1 MSVAD
6 LQSQH
11 DEGLASDSANELIR
25 AVNVAVRAF
34 IEDVTKAEHPQQS
47 TLSIAIAAGLPARIT
62 YTVAECGKFTG
73 LGQDRLRRD
82 RDKGLIDFIEP
93 DGERG
98 ARISV
103 FELDR
108 YLKDIGALL

>member
-1 MSVAD
+1 MDS
-6 LQSQH
+6 SI
-11 DEGLASDSANELIR
+11 DELLTSDYAKEFIR
-25 AVNVAVRAF
+25 NVAAAAKGFVC
-34 IEDVTKAEHPQQS
+34 DVYKSEQPKRS
-47 TLSIAIAAGLPARIT
+47 SLSIAMAAGLPAKMT

-82 RDKGLIDFIEP
+82 HDKGLIDFIEP

>member
-1 MSVAD
+1 MDSNTD
-6 LQSQH
+6 K
-11 DEGLASDSANELIR
+11 GLAVDSAKELVRVINVCIR
-25 AVNVAVRAF
+25 ALA
-34 IEDVTKAEHPQQS
+34 EDANESEHPQQPA
-47 TLSIAIAAGLPARIT
+47 LSIAMAAGLPAKMT

-82 RDKGLIDFIEP
+82 REKGLIDFIEP

-103 FELDR
+103 YELDR

>member
-1 MSVAD
+1 M
-6 LQSQH
+6 L
-11 DEGLASDSANELIR
+11 R
-25 AVNVAVRAF
+25 AVEKAAKEF
-34 IEDVTKAEHPQQS
+34 IEEVTKAEQPQQS
-47 TLSIAIAAGLPARIT
+47 TLSIAMAAGLPAKVT

-103 FELDR
+103 YELDR

>member
-1 MSVAD
+1 MVIKMCSNTD
-6 LQSQH
+6 N
-11 DEGLASDSANELIR
+11 GLASDSAKELIR
-25 AVNVAVRAF
+25 AVNVAIKAF
-34 IEDVTKAEHPQQS
+34 IEDVTKSEQPQQS
-47 TLSIAIAAGLPARIT
+47 TLSIATAAGLPVQMT

-82 RDKGLIDFIEP
+82 REKGLIDFIEP

-103 FELDR
+103 YELDR

>member
-1 MSVAD
+1 MDVKR
-6 LQSQH
+6 
-11 DEGLASDSANELIR
+11 NELLD
-25 AVNVAVRAF
+25 AVSKAAKTF
-34 IEDVTKAEHPQQS
+34 IEDVTNAEQPQQS
-47 TLSIAIAAGLPARIT
+47 TLSIAMAAGLPAKIT
-62 YTVAECGKFTG
+62 YTVAECGMFTG
-73 LGQDRLRRD
+73 LGQDKLRRD
-82 RDKGLIDFIEP
+82 HDKGLIDFIEP

>member
-6 LQSQH
+6 LQSQY
-11 DEGLASDSANELIR
+11 DEGLASDSVKEFVR
-25 AVNVAVRAF
+25 AVNVAIKAF
-34 IEDVTKAEHPQQS
+34 IEDMNKAEHPQHS
-47 TLSIAIAAGLPARIT
+47 TLSIAMAAGLPARIT

-82 RDKGLIDFIEP
+82 REKGLIDFIEP

>member
-1 MSVAD
+1 MDSSTD
-6 LQSQH
+6 N
-11 DEGLASDSANELIR
+11 GLASDSAKELIR
-25 AVNVAVRAF
+25 AVNVAIKAF
-34 IEDVTKAEHPQQS
+34 IEDVTKSEQPQQS
-47 TLSIAIAAGLPARIT
+47 TLSIAMAAGLTARIT

-82 RDKGLIDFIEP
+82 REKGLIDFIEP

>member
-11 DEGLASDSANELIR
+11 DEGLAYDSAKELVRVINVCIR
-25 AVNVAVRAF
+25 ALA
-34 IEDVTKAEHPQQS
+34 EDANKDEHPKQS
-47 TLSIAIAAGLPARIT
+47 ALSIAIAAGLPAKMT

-82 RDKGLIDFIEP
+82 REKGLIDFIEP

-103 FELDR
+103 YELDR
-108 YLKDIGALL
+108 YLKDIGALI

>member
-1 MSVAD
+1 MDSSTD
-6 LQSQH
+6 N
-11 DEGLASDSANELIR
+11 GLASDSAKELIR
-25 AVNVAVRAF
+25 AVNVAIKAF
-34 IEDVTKAEHPQQS
+34 IEDVTKSEQPQQS
-47 TLSIAIAAGLPARIT
+47 TLSIAMAAGLPARIA

-82 RDKGLIDFIEP
+82 REKGLIDFIEP

>member
-1 MSVAD
+1 MVIKMDSNFEE
-6 LQSQH
+6 L
-11 DEGLASDSANELIR
+11 LASDYAKEFIR
-25 AVNVAVRAF
+25 NVAAAAKGFVC
-34 IEDVTKAEHPQQS
+34 DVYQAEQPKPPA
-47 TLSIAIAAGLPARIT
+47 LSIATAAGLPVQIT

-82 RDKGLIDFIEP
+82 REKGLIDFIEP

>member
-1 MSVAD
+1 MVIKMCS
-6 LQSQH
+6 SI
-11 DEGLASDSANELIR
+11 DEGLEADSAKELVRVINVCIKALAEDANEE
-25 AVNVAVRAF
+25 V
-34 IEDVTKAEHPQQS
+34 HPQKS
-47 TLSIAIAAGLPARIT
+47 SLSIAMTAGLPAKMT

-82 RDKGLIDFIEP
+82 REKGLIDFIEP

>member
-1 MSVAD
+1 MDSNTD
-6 LQSQH
+6 K
-11 DEGLASDSANELIR
+11 GLAVDSAKELVRVINVCIKALAEDANE
-25 AVNVAVRAF
+25 
-34 IEDVTKAEHPQQS
+34 EEHPQRS
-47 TLSIAIAAGLPARIT
+47 SLSIATAAGLPVQIT

-82 RDKGLIDFIEP
+82 REKGLIDFIEP

>member
-1 MSVAD
+1 MN
-6 LQSQH
+6 
-11 DEGLASDSANELIR
+11 EKRNELLD
-25 AVNVAVRAF
+25 AVNKAAKAF
-34 IEDVTKAEHPQQS
+34 IEDVTNSERPQQS
-47 TLSIAIAAGLPARIT
+47 TLSIAMAAGLPARIT

-82 RDKGLIDFIEP
+82 REKGLIDFIEP

>member
-1 MSVAD
+1 MVIKMCSNTD
-6 LQSQH
+6 NQ
-11 DEGLASDSANELIR
+11 LAEDSAKELVRVINVCIKALAEDANES
-25 AVNVAVRAF
+25 
-34 IEDVTKAEHPQQS
+34 EHPQKS
-47 TLSIAIAAGLPARIT
+47 ALSIAMAAGLPAKVT

-82 RDKGLIDFIEP
+82 REKGLIDFIEP

>member
-1 MSVAD
+1 MDSSTD
-6 LQSQH
+6 K
-11 DEGLASDSANELIR
+11 GLAADSAKELVRVINVCIKALAEDANE
-25 AVNVAVRAF
+25 
-34 IEDVTKAEHPQQS
+34 EEHPQRS
-47 TLSIAIAAGLPARIT
+47 SLSIAMAAGLPAKMT

-82 RDKGLIDFIEP
+82 REKGLIDFIEP

>member
-1 MSVAD
+1 MVIKMDS
-6 LQSQH
+6 SY
-11 DEGLASDSANELIR
+11 DEGLARDSAKEFVR
-25 AVNVAVRAF
+25 VVNVITRALA
-34 IEDVTKAEHPQQS
+34 EDANKEEHPQQS
-47 TLSIAIAAGLPARIT
+47 ALSIAMAAGLPAKLT

-82 RDKGLIDFIEP
+82 REKGLIDFIEP

-103 FELDR
+103 YELDR

>member
-1 MSVAD
+1 MVIKMCSNT
-6 LQSQH
+6 
-11 DEGLASDSANELIR
+11 DEGLAADSAKELVRVI
-25 AVNVAVRAF
+25 NVCIKALA
-34 IEDVTKAEHPQQS
+34 EDAKEEEHPQKS
-47 TLSIAIAAGLPARIT
+47 SLSIAMNAGLPAKMT

-82 RDKGLIDFIEP
+82 REKGLIDFIEP

-103 FELDR
+103 YELDR

>member
-11 DEGLASDSANELIR
+11 DEGLASESAKELIR
-25 AVNVAVRAF
+25 AVNVAIKAF
-34 IEDVTKAEHPQQS
+34 IEDVTNSEQPKPS
-47 TLSIAIAAGLPARIT
+47 TLSIAMAAGLPVQIT

-82 RDKGLIDFIEP
+82 REKGLIDFIEP

>member
-1 MSVAD
+1 MVIKMDSNTD
-6 LQSQH
+6 K
-11 DEGLASDSANELIR
+11 GLAADSAKELVRVINVCIR
-25 AVNVAVRAF
+25 ALAQDANK
-34 IEDVTKAEHPQQS
+34 EEHPQQS
-47 TLSIAIAAGLPARIT
+47 ALSIATAAGLPVQIT

-82 RDKGLIDFIEP
+82 REKGLIDFIEP

>member
-1 MSVAD
+1 MDSNAD
-6 LQSQH
+6 K
-11 DEGLASDSANELIR
+11 GLAADSAKELVRVI
-25 AVNVAVRAF
+25 NVC
-34 IEDVTKAEHPQQS
+34 IKALAEEANKEEHPQQS
-47 TLSIAIAAGLPARIT
+47 ALSVAMAAGLPAKMT

-82 RDKGLIDFIEP
+82 REKGLIDFIEP

-103 FELDR
+103 FELNR
-108 YLKDIGALL
+108 YLKDIGVLL

>member
-1 MSVAD
+1 MDSNTD
-6 LQSQH
+6 K
-11 DEGLASDSANELIR
+11 GLASDSAKELIR
-25 AVNVAVRAF
+25 VVNVAIRAF
-34 IEDVTKAEHPQQS
+34 AEDANKEEHPQQS
-47 TLSIAIAAGLPARIT
+47 SLSIAMAAGLPAKMT

-82 RDKGLIDFIEP
+82 REKGLIDFIEP

>member
-1 MSVAD
+1 MDSNTGK
-6 LQSQH
+6 
-11 DEGLASDSANELIR
+11 GLAVDSAKELVRVINVCIKALAEDANE
-25 AVNVAVRAF
+25 
-34 IEDVTKAEHPQQS
+34 EEHPQRS
-47 TLSIAIAAGLPARIT
+47 SLSIATAAGLPVQIT

-82 RDKGLIDFIEP
+82 REKGLIDFIEP

>member
-1 MSVAD
+1 MDVKR
-6 LQSQH
+6 
-11 DEGLASDSANELIR
+11 NELLD
-25 AVNVAVRAF
+25 AVSKAAKTF
-34 IEDVTKAEHPQQS
+34 IEDVTKAEQPQQS
-47 TLSIAIAAGLPARIT
+47 TLSIAMAAGLPAKIT
-62 YTVAECGKFTG
+62 YSVAECGKFTG
-73 LGQDRLRRD
+73 LGQDKLRRD
-82 RDKGLIDFIEP
+82 HEKGRIDFIEP

>member
-1 MSVAD
+1 MDSNT
-6 LQSQH
+6 
-11 DEGLASDSANELIR
+11 DEQLARDSAKELVRVINVCIKALAEDANES
-25 AVNVAVRAF
+25 
-34 IEDVTKAEHPQQS
+34 EHPQRS
-47 TLSIAIAAGLPARIT
+47 SLSIAMAAGLPAKMT

-82 RDKGLIDFIEP
+82 REKGLIDFIEP

-103 FELDR
+103 YELDR

>member
-1 MSVAD
+1 MDSSTD
-6 LQSQH
+6 N
-11 DEGLASDSANELIR
+11 GLASDSAKELIR
-25 AVNVAVRAF
+25 VINVCIKALA
-34 IEDVTKAEHPQQS
+34 EDANEEVHPQKS
-47 TLSIAIAAGLPARIT
+47 SLSVAMAAGLPAKMT

>member
-1 MSVAD
+1 MD
-6 LQSQH
+6 YRH
-11 DEGLASDSANELIR
+11 DGWSPMNEKRNELLD
-25 AVNVAVRAF
+25 AVNKAAKAF
-34 IEDVTKAEHPQQS
+34 IEDVTKAEQPQQS
-47 TLSIAIAAGLPARIT
+47 TLSIAMAAGLPARIA

-82 RDKGLIDFIEP
+82 REKGLIDFIEP

-108 YLKDIGALL
+108 YLKDIGALV

>member
-1 MSVAD
+1 MDSNNKGRPTVDWFAD
-6 LQSQH
+6 QML
-11 DEGLASDSANELIR
+11 R
-25 AVNVAVRAF
+25 AVEKSAKEF
-34 IEDVTKAEHPQQS
+34 IEGVTKAEQPKPS
-47 TLSIAIAAGLPARIT
+47 TLSIAMAAGLPAKMT

-82 RDKGLIDFIEP
+82 REKGLIDFIEP

>member
-1 MSVAD
+1 MD
-6 LQSQH
+6 YRH
-11 DEGLASDSANELIR
+11 DGWSPINEKRNELLD
-25 AVNVAVRAF
+25 AVNKAAKAF
-34 IEDVTKAEHPQQS
+34 IEDVTKSEQPKPS
-47 TLSIAIAAGLPARIT
+47 TLSIAMAAGLPARIT

-82 RDKGLIDFIEP
+82 REKGLIDFIEP

>member
-1 MSVAD
+1 MVIKMD
-6 LQSQH
+6 CNH
-11 DEGLASDSANELIR
+11 DEGLARDSAKELIR
-25 AVNVAVRAF
+25 VVNIATKAF
-34 IEDVTKAEHPQQS
+34 IEDVTNSEQPQQS
-47 TLSIAIAAGLPARIT
+47 TLSIAMAAGLPAKIT

-73 LGQDRLRRD
+73 LGQDKLRRD
-82 RDKGLIDFIEP
+82 REKGLIDFIEP

>member
-1 MSVAD
+1 MDSNAD
-6 LQSQH
+6 K
-11 DEGLASDSANELIR
+11 GLAADSAKELVRVI
-25 AVNVAVRAF
+25 NVCIKALA
-34 IEDVTKAEHPQQS
+34 EDANKEEHPQQS
-47 TLSIAIAAGLPARIT
+47 ALSVAMAAGLPAKMT

-82 RDKGLIDFIEP
+82 REKGLIDFIEP

-103 FELDR
+103 FELNR
-108 YLKDIGALL
+108 YLKDIGVLL

>member
-1 MSVAD
+1 MDSNTD
-6 LQSQH
+6 K
-11 DEGLASDSANELIR
+11 GLAADSAKELVRVINVCIR
-25 AVNVAVRAF
+25 ALA
-34 IEDVTKAEHPQQS
+34 EDANESEHPQPS
-47 TLSIAIAAGLPARIT
+47 ALSIATAAGLPVQIT

-82 RDKGLIDFIEP
+82 REKGLIDFIEP

-103 FELDR
+103 YELDR
-108 YLKDIGALL
+108 YLKDMGALL

>member
-1 MSVAD
+1 MVIKMCSNTDKQLAAD
-6 LQSQH
+6 GAKELVRVINVCIKA
-11 DEGLASDSANELIR
+11 LAEDANES
-25 AVNVAVRAF
+25 
-34 IEDVTKAEHPQQS
+34 EHPQKS
-47 TLSIAIAAGLPARIT
+47 ALSIAMAAGLPAKMT
-62 YTVAECGKFTG
+62 YTVAECGKLTG

-82 RDKGLIDFIEP
+82 REKGLIDFIEP

-103 FELDR
+103 YELDR

>member
-1 MSVAD
+1 MDSNT
-6 LQSQH
+6 
-11 DEGLASDSANELIR
+11 DEGLARDSAKELIR
-25 AVNVAVRAF
+25 VVNLATKAF
-34 IEDVTKAEHPQQS
+34 IEDVKNSGQPKPS
-47 TLSIAIAAGLPARIT
+47 TLSIAMAAGLPARIT

-82 RDKGLIDFIEP
+82 REKGLIDFIEP